1 MKILLACKIVACL
14 PCRRRLNRTEEDR
27 KERQNS
33 RASPDTADNGQGLGL
48 RHLAL
53 IHHEA
58 RTTKILALPRY
69 SCLIRDSPLSK
80 QLYRSPTPRSWGGIQ
95 KNRAHLLFRERRT
108 KLVINYQLEMRCS
121 IRWFIDALPKKI
133 KM

>member
-1 MKILLACKIVACL
+1 MRMSKINKIVACL

-58 RTTKILALPRY
+58 RTTKILALPR
-69 SCLIRDSPLSK
+69 
-80 QLYRSPTPRSWGGIQ
+80 
-95 KNRAHLLFRERRT
+95 LF
-108 KLVINYQLEMRCS
+108 
-121 IRWFIDALPKKI
+121 LPDQRFPAFQATV
-133 KM
+133 